1 MISKRTHKNKCGK
14 KIKYK
19 TLDDA
24 KRAAAIFAK
33 KRHIVTI
40 LQAYGCHCGGF
51 HFGRTRQID
60 WDRVK

>member
-1 MISKRTHKNKCGK
+1 MISKKASSRKCGR
-14 KIKYK
+14 KIKYE

-33 KRHIVTI
+33 KKGVVTI
-40 LQAYGCHCGGF
+40 LQAYGCHCGKF